1 MLSAR
6 TINLDGPRASWV
18 RKVAMYTLAKA
29 GAKMAKKLGR
39 SKVGRLSMRGRVRAR
54 PLLFSLTEFPKQP
67 TIRSQK
73 SNMEVAPMTER
84 VRMSFRLKEFPGG
97 QPWICLEPIKEDLI
111 VLANGFLGF
120 DLPAGTTIEKAKKI
134 AEFLEENVATVS
146 YTKLY

>member
-1 MLSAR
+1 MGAKGCDVHPSHSGCKNSEKLGQSKGQAFFEGPRSRSALAFF
-6 TINLDGPRASWV
+6 LDGIS
-18 RKVAMYTLAKA
+18 KA
-29 GAKMAKKLGR
+29 TDNTQ
-39 SKVGRLSMRGRVRAR
+39 SKN
-54 PLLFSLTEFPKQP
+54 
-67 TIRSQK
+67 
-73 SNMEVAPMTER
+73 NMEVAPMTER